1 MRGRWLCGAALLAL
15 AACGRGG
22 ERQMVAGNVTMS
34 GSPADITISTPN
46 GTAQI
51 HTGGTAGAGNLP
63 GGIPAYPN
71 QVAGQSM
78 DFNGGSAQG
87 QARILSF
94 ATHDAPAQ
102 VIGFYAQAV
111 TAAGYTIANRMDM
124 GPTSELTAQHGP
136 GQAVSIVA
144 TPAGDATRVQ
154 VTFGLHQ

>member
-1 MRGRWLCGAALLAL
+1 MPGRWLCGAALLAL

-22 ERQMVAGNVTMS
+22 ERQIVAGNVAMS

-51 HTGGTAGAGNLP
+51 HTGGPAGAGNLP

-87 QARILSF
+87 QGRILGF

-102 VIGFYAQAV
+102 VIAFYTQAV

-124 GPTSELTAQHGP
+124 GTTSALTAQHGQ
-136 GQAVSIVA
+136 GQAIQIVA
-144 TPAGDATRVQ
+144 TQAGGATRVQ
-154 VTFGLHQ
+154 IILGVHQ